1 MGEYTGEM
9 SKYMVS
15 GGPPLPPPTI
25 PLAGKTL
32 GSGGRRKLCMMP
44 CHSCLFM
51 GFEGATR
58 GGKEGFRVIIWGWS
72 KPQRGGGGVLNIYG
86 GELFSLAPCITNI
99 YQHLM
104 KSSLIALNIVLRM
117 NSVSLCSILFG
128 MYYLIVLRIL
138 FEMNLPM
145 NPRDLNHLVNSL
157 SEISWA

>member
-1 MGEYTGEM
+1 MKGQQGE
-9 SKYMVS
+9 
-15 GGPPLPPPTI
+15 
-25 PLAGKTL
+25 A
-32 GSGGRRKLCMMP
+32 RKVLE
-44 CHSCLFM
+44 SLY
-51 GFEGATR
+51 GVGASR
-58 GGKEGFRVIIWGWS
+58 NV
-72 KPQRGGGGVLNIYG
+72 GGGGVLNIYG

-157 SEISWA
+157 SEIS

>member
-1 MGEYTGEM
+1 MGLEQAA
-9 SKYMVS
+9 K
-15 GGPPLPPPTI
+15 
-25 PLAGKTL
+25 
-32 GSGGRRKLCMMP
+32 
-44 CHSCLFM
+44 
-51 GFEGATR
+51 
-58 GGKEGFRVIIWGWS
+58 
-72 KPQRGGGGVLNIYG
+72 RGGGGVLNIYG

-117 NSVSLCSILFG
+117 NSVSLYSILFG

-157 SEISWA
+157 SEIS

>member
-1 MGEYTGEM
+1 MKGQQGE
-9 SKYMVS
+9 
-15 GGPPLPPPTI
+15 
-25 PLAGKTL
+25 A
-32 GSGGRRKLCMMP
+32 RKVLE
-44 CHSCLFM
+44 SLY
-51 GFEGATR
+51 GLEQAAKR
-58 GGKEGFRVIIWGWS
+58 
-72 KPQRGGGGVLNIYG
+72 GGGVLNIYG

-157 SEISWA
+157 SEIS

>member
-1 MGEYTGEM
+1 MGD
-9 SKYMVS
+9 
-15 GGPPLPPPTI
+15 PPSPPP
-25 PLAGKTL
+25 PSLWQGKPWVL
-32 GSGGRRKLCMMP
+32 GVGGNYVWCLVIVVYLWDLKGQQGEARKVLE
-44 CHSCLFM
+44 SLY
-51 GFEGATR
+51 GVGASR
-58 GGKEGFRVIIWGWS
+58 KG
-72 KPQRGGGGVLNIYG
+72 GGGGVLNIYG

-104 KSSLIALNIVLRM
+104 KSSLIALNIVFRM